1 MIKKKKNQH
10 ETYDKNLLYVVV
22 YSSVLLSRSVSLK
35 ISSLDSCVRC
45 SPDAEN
51 GRPEEGGKKKKN
63 DTPHF
68 EPSFISPLKPEGC
81 QKFARRG
88 VTLVYPSRRMRA
100 SVPSSL
106 ESRLFLISD
115 SSVLHWKYRSRLGA
129 RRGASVIEPYQIHD
143 GSRPNPLA
151 SAPSPGSTVGRSA

>member
-1 MIKKKKNQH
+1 MIKKKKRISTKPMI
-10 ETYDKNLLYVVV
+10 ESLYVVV

-51 GRPEEGGKKKKN
+51 GRPEEGGKKRRN

-88 VTLVYPSRRMRA
+88 VTL
-100 SVPSSL
+100 
-106 ESRLFLISD
+106 D
-115 SSVLHWKYRSRLGA
+115 DQGNK
-129 RRGASVIEPYQIHD
+129 
-143 GSRPNPLA
+143 LA
-151 SAPSPGSTVGRSA
+151 SRDLLSRIMMGETKKKARIIQTWYIRPAGCEHRCHPRSSRDSF